1 MGWGNFLVVVEG
13 QPVISTLG
21 GNFLRYVTMGA
32 RGCGKSIVMYE
43 EKNLCVFPPTFLIL
57 VGSCRL
63 FHCESPNQKLFIDS
77 FIIYGSLDSIPD
89 RYLQV
94 KSQL

>member
-1 MGWGNFLVVVEG
+1 MVEG

-32 RGCGKSIVMYE
+32 RGCGKSFVVYE
-43 EKNLCVFPPTFLIL
+43 KKNLCVFPPTFLIL

-63 FHCESPNQKLFIDS
+63 FHCEFPNQKLFIDS
-77 FIIYGSLDSIPD
+77 FIVYGSLDSISD
-89 RYLQV
+89 
-94 KSQL
+94 